1 MRIYI
6 LYGFGILLCISGLV
20 YLSVEYLKYL
30 SEIGK
35 LLALLLSVGLFA
47 SLGKY
52 FQSRGV

>member
-1 MRIYI
+1 MRTYI

-30 SEIGK
+30 SEVGK
-35 LLALLLSVGLFA
+35 LGALLLSIGLFA

-52 FQSRGV
+52 FQCKGW